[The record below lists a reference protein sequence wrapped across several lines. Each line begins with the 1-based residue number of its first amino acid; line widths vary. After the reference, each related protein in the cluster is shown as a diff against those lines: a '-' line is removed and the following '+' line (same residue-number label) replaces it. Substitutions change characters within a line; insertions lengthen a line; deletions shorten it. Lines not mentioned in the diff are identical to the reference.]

1 MGSLLWLSYIPVKSI
16 NCDTTVALFCPF
28 KTPVRHCPRWGIQL
42 AACATVNFTV
52 VKWIVPGWIFKS
64 LPHSHSHR
72 SSRYTKRYFMSFKL
86 RFNQLFLSEQLFLPP
101 HTVVSL
107 KAMEMLCYFSVCTI
121 KVHGFIGFFF
131 FFFVCQVV
139 LSQEL
144 PARQSSSSHWVKIL
158 LRCKNLHRLNTSKYC
173 TLLSLQHICNH
184 FPWNSSSFSFILLCN
199 DNDGCFQWST
209 SSISYIYL

>member
-52 VKWIVPGWIFKS
+52 FNWIVPGWIFKS
-64 LPHSHSHR
+64 LPHSQSHH

-86 RFNQLFLSEQLFLPP
+86 HFNQLFLSEQLFLPP
-101 HTVVSL
+101 QTVVSL
-107 KAMEMLCYFSVCTI
+107 KAVEILCYFSVCTI
-121 KVHGFIGFFF
+121 NVHGFIGFF

-158 LRCKNLHRLNTSKYC
+158 LRCKNLHSCHKAQDFFFRNMKTKY
-173 TLLSLQHICNH
+173 
-184 FPWNSSSFSFILLCN
+184 F
-199 DNDGCFQWST
+199 
-209 SSISYIYL
+209 